1 MLNPKKV
8 SKDDKD
14 YESKVEEKTPT
25 ATRHLILIRHGQY
38 NTDGERDKDRILT
51 ELGRKQAE
59 YVGQRLKDLNFP
71 YTDFIS
77 STMSRAVETAGIIH
91 KFVPNL
97 EWKQC
102 EMLCEGAP
110 IPPEPP
116 HGTWRPEKQQFFQDG
131 ARIEA
136 AFKKYFHRADPK
148 QKTDSYEIFVCHAN
162 VIRYFVCSL
171 TWITIRPNGRVS
183 LRMLGD
189 SGFMPVDRLSL
200 L

>member
-1 MLNPKKV
+1 MRLKRKMSYKMIREPTSLLNPKKV

-77 STMSRAVETAGIIH
+77 STMSRAVETAA
-91 KFVPNL
+91 K
-97 EWKQC
+97 
-102 EMLCEGAP
+102 
-110 IPPEPP
+110 
-116 HGTWRPEKQQFFQDG
+116 R
-131 ARIEA
+131 
-136 AFKKYFHRADPK
+136 
-148 QKTDSYEIFVCHAN
+148 
-162 VIRYFVCSL
+162 
-171 TWITIRPNGRVS
+171 
-183 LRMLGD
+183 
-189 SGFMPVDRLSL
+189 
-200 L
+200 